1 MNNVSRKYQ
10 HIFFDLDMTLW
21 DFESNARE
29 AYQDIYHTFRLSD
42 RGIASLNDFVS
53 TYFVHN
59 DRLWEQYRNGEIEKE
74 FLRSLRFELT
84 LRDYGIDDPA
94 LAHAI
99 GHEYVTISPTKT
111 RLFPNAH
118 ATLAYLQKQYT
129 LSIITNGF
137 EEVQYHK
144 LKNSSLDSYF
154 SHVITSEQA
163 GCKKP
168 DPDIFR
174 YALQQAGAD
183 ASRSVMIG
191 DDLEVD
197 VLGAMHAGIDA
208 VFFNPKKIEHNSNIR
223 HEINDLNDLINI
235 L

>member
-1 MNNVSRKYQ
+1 MNNGSRKYR

-29 AYQDIYHTFRLSD
+29 AYEDIYRTFRLSD
-42 RGIASLNDFVS
+42 RGISSLNDFVS
-53 TYFVHN
+53 KYFIHN

-74 FLRSLRFELT
+74 LLRTKRFELT
-84 LRDYGIDDPA
+84 LLDYGIDDPA
-94 LAHAI
+94 LAQAI
-99 GHEYVTISPTKT
+99 GHEYVIISPTKT

-118 ATLAYLQKQYT
+118 ATLSYLQKQYT

-137 EEVQYHK
+137 EEVQFHK
-144 LKNSSLDSYF
+144 LKNSHLDGYF

-174 YALQQAGAD
+174 YALQQAGAE
-183 ASRSVMIG
+183 ASQSLMIG
-191 DDLEVD
+191 DDMEVD
-197 VLGAMHAGIDA
+197 VLGAMQAGMDA
-208 VFFNPKKIEHNSNIR
+208 IYFNPKKIGHNGNIY
-223 HEINDLNDLINI
+223 HEISDLNDLIAI

>member
-1 MNNVSRKYQ
+1 MNNGSRKYR
-10 HIFFDLDMTLW
+10 HLFFDLDMTLW

-29 AYQDIYHTFRLSD
+29 AYEDIYRTFRLND
-42 RGIASLNDFVS
+42 RGIASLTDFVS
-53 TYFVHN
+53 KYFVHN

-74 FLRSLRFELT
+74 LLRSKRFELT
-84 LRDYGIDDPA
+84 LLDYGIDDPA
-94 LAHAI
+94 LAQAI

-118 ATLAYLQKQYT
+118 ATLGYLQQRYT

-137 EEVQYHK
+137 EEVQFHK
-144 LKNSSLDSYF
+144 LKNSRLDGYF

-168 DPDIFR
+168 DPEIFN
-174 YALQQAGAD
+174 YALRQAGAE
-183 ASRSVMIG
+183 ASQSVMIG

-197 VLGAMHAGIDA
+197 VLGAMQAGMDA
-208 VFFNPKKIEHNSNIR
+208 VYFNPKNNAHNSNIR
-223 HEINDLNDLINI
+223 LEINNLNELIT
-235 L
+235 LL

>member
-1 MNNVSRKYQ
+1 MNNGSRKYH

-29 AYQDIYHTFRLSD
+29 AYEDIYRTFRLSD
-42 RGIASLNDFVS
+42 RGIDSLNDFIS
-53 TYFVHN
+53 KYFVHN

-74 FLRSLRFELT
+74 LLRTLRFELT

-94 LAHAI
+94 LAQAI

-118 ATLAYLQKQYT
+118 TTLAYLQKQYT

-137 EEVQYHK
+137 EEVQFRK
-144 LKNSSLDSYF
+144 LKNSHLDSYF
-154 SHVITSEQA
+154 NHVITSEQA
-163 GCKKP
+163 GSKKP
-168 DPDIFR
+168 DPEIFK
-174 YALQQAGAD
+174 YALQQVGAE
-183 ASRSVMIG
+183 ASQSVMIG

-197 VLGAMHAGIDA
+197 ILGAMQAGMDA
-208 VFFNPKKIEHNSNIR
+208 VFFNPKRTEHKSNIL